1 VPRNDESANRREI
14 TLSDWFIIIV
24 SIAALVLVGLWTLMF
39 LAVIFDMIDGT
50 KSFFENIKNII
61 KKDKN
66 K

>member
-1 VPRNDESANRREI
+1 M
-14 TLSDWFIIIV
+14 SDWFIIIV
-24 SIAALVLVGLWTLMF
+24 SIAALDLVGLWTLMF

>member
-24 SIAALVLVGLWTLMF
+24 SIAALDLVGLWTLMF